1 MPPGRS
7 VWANLACVEE
17 ADEKPTVTVRLSGP
31 TAFQW
36 PRADLDELR
45 DKLASDNYE
54 LHIEQPRPP
63 DKIHA
68 SLTAVG
74 IFLAAAGTT
83 KLLDSALKD
92 AYDGAK
98 RWLRNRF
105 DKDENASAVVFTIY
119 GPDGKPLKT
128 CSAEALT

>member
-1 MPPGRS
+1 MG
-7 VWANLACVEE
+7 E
-17 ADEKPTVTVRLSGP
+17 AEEKPTVTVRLSGLD
-31 TAFQW
+31 AFQW

-45 DKLASDNYE
+45 DELASDTYE
-54 LHIEQPRPP
+54 LTLEPPERPE
-63 DKIHA
+63 DGIYN

-74 IFLAAAGTT
+74 IFLAGAVST

-105 DKDENASAVVFTIY
+105 DKDENASAVVVTIY
-119 GPDGKPLKT
+119 GPDGKPLKNVLGR
-128 CSAEALT
+128 SPNIIKDLDV